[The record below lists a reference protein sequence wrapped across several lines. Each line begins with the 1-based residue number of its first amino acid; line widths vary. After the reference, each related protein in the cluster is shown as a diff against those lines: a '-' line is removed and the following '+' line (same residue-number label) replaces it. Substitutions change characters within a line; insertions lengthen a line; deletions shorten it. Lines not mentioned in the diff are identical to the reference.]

1 MILRNALVY
10 CPKWRLSP
18 TYFVSK
24 GKQSEIIYEEE
35 DRIVC
40 DFQKLEIVN
49 SRIDSLVVVN
59 NQLNQ

>member
-1 MILRNALVY
+1 MILRHVLLY
-10 CPKWRLSP
+10 YSKWRVSP

-24 GKQSEIIYEEE
+24 GKQSEIIFEEE